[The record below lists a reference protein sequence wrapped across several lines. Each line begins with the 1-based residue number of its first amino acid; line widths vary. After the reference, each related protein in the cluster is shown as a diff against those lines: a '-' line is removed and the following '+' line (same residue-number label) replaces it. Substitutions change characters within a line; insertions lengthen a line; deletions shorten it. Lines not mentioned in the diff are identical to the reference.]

1 MKDFLFILV
10 FFSFL
15 FYQKIV
21 FSEDNLKNIPENSIE
36 FSIPLSGVNL
46 KYSKQILV
54 DKDFFVR
61 VALEPML
68 FRVESNFNDLPPNI
82 KSDNSF
88 DLELGLN
95 NYLSKNN
102 NIGTYL
108 KSYIGTNS
116 KLELNKFNIN
126 PYIGTGIG
134 LNYNYYSFGVTF
146 ALDLLTTIETSNE
159 MYIGGVLFVRP
170 EFNIRFLF

>member
-1 MKDFLFILV
+1 MKNFLFILV
-10 FFSFL
+10 ILSFL

-21 FSEDNLKNIPENSIE
+21 FSQDTLESTPENSIE
-36 FSIPLSGVNL
+36 VSVPLAGVNL
-46 KYSKQILV
+46 KYSKQILI

-68 FRVESNFNDLPPNI
+68 FREESSLNDLPPNI
-82 KSDNSF
+82 KSYNSF
-88 DLELGLN
+88 DLEFGFN
-95 NYLSKNN
+95 NYLSKNY

-116 KLELNKFNIN
+116 KLDLNKFNIN

-134 LNYNYYSFGVTF
+134 LNYNYYSFGVTL